1 MKSIKDIYKIGVGPS
16 SSHTMGPKFAAQKFL
31 SAVEGVKKFEVTL
44 YGSLAATGKGH
55 LTDKA
60 ILSILE
66 PVAPTVIK
74 WKPDV
79 FLKFHPNGM
88 NFKAFGA
95 ENYLIKD
102 WTVFSIGGGDLAE
115 EGKTDDA
122 AKEVYEMR
130 TIAEIQQW
138 CEKTG
143 RTYWEYVDEGE
154 GPEIWNYLATVWKV
168 MKQSIKN

>member
-1 MKSIKDIYKIGVGPS
+1 
-16 SSHTMGPKFAAQKFL
+16 MGPKIAAQKFL

-143 RTYWEYVDEGE
+143 KGIGIDHAAASHASAIAVSVHK
-154 GPEIWNYLATVWKV
+154 IAHSLAPHTQATRLHALVVKSV
-168 MKQSIKN
+168 FN